1 MIQKINIRVPT
12 NQILKL
18 LGFADEML
26 TMLEE
31 SYQDLSVKEQVTAK
45 ELRHILNKVV
55 KLTKDQID
63 DSN

>member
-1 MIQKINIRVPT
+1 
-12 NQILKL
+12 
-18 LGFADEML
+18 
-26 TMLEE
+26 MLEE
-31 SYQDLSVKEQVTAK
+31 SYQDLSLEEQVTAK

>member
-1 MIQKINIRVPT
+1 MIQKVNLRVPT
-12 NQILKL
+12 QQMLKL

-31 SYQDLSVKEQVTAK
+31 SYQDLSLEEQVTAK

>member
-1 MIQKINIRVPT
+1 MIQKVNLRVPT
-12 NQILKL
+12 TQILKL

-26 TMLEE
+26 NMLED
-31 SYQDLSVKEQVTAK
+31 SYEDLSKEEQVTAK

-63 DSN
+63 GSN